1 MRDLR
6 KSTKTRVMDSYY
18 ELRRA
23 CLCGPCGCNCSCGD
37 PTTLY
42 YLYISY
48 PISGNSGE
56 VAGGY
61 ATTMTM

>member
-23 CLCGPCGCNCSCGD
+23 CLCGPCGCNCSCGNPIIPQLDVQRPASD
-37 PTTLY
+37 PS
-42 YLYISY
+42 SY
-48 PISGNSGE
+48 T
-56 VAGGY
+56 AGGY
-61 ATTMTM
+61 ATAMTM